1 MKHAVSSEDRLRKGF
16 EAALERDDPIELQHL
31 ILDVA
36 LECEDR
42 DREWAECCCAQL
54 AKHRNANVRGN
65 ALLGFGHLARRFG
78 QLDRNRVR
86 RLIEIGLHAHN
97 EYVRERAESAADD
110 LETYLSWNFERPAP

>member
-1 MKHAVSSEDRLRKGF
+1 VTVKHAVSPEDRLRKKF
-16 EAALERDDPIELQHL
+16 EAALERDAPIELQQL
-31 ILDVA
+31 ILEVT
-36 LECEDR
+36 LECE

-78 QLDRNRVR
+78 RLDRNRVK
-86 RLIEIGLHAHN
+86 RLIENGLHAHN

-110 LETYLSWNFERPAP
+110 LETFLSWSFDRPTA

>member
-1 MKHAVSSEDRLRKGF
+1 MTHVSSDEDRLRKRF
-16 EAALERDDPIELQHL
+16 EAALERDAPVELQQL

-42 DREWAECCCAQL
+42 EWAECSCAQL

-78 QLDRNRVR
+78 RLDRNRVK

-110 LETYLSWNFERPAP
+110 LETFLSWSFDRPAS